1 MNNKLY
7 WQWRFLEWTSLI
19 GDSLYYL
26 ALLSYASKISNPALA
41 VMIITFSETIPNFF
55 QILLGVVADST
66 LERTKRFFQ
75 SGVVRGMIYLIIGLI
90 IFKTNSIYGIIVI
103 GVLNSFSDVFGRYAT
118 LCMDPFIK
126 FIIPENIIEKA
137 LSINFAV
144 TSSLGMIANFLGV
157 AIISLTGIYQLAF
170 INSLTFFIVSV
181 GIKLI
186 TPELEQIEKKI
197 KSKKHNNLKQI
208 FNHIKESL
216 KELLDLPQMRIFF
229 FIAAG
234 LNSVAVTVIPVVTI
248 VLSHDES
255 NVLMNIPFS
264 IAFIQAAITLS
275 GILGSWLGAR
285 KLKSMSTKSILLL
298 SFTANLFFVILIYTN
313 QLWLGVFVLQ
323 ISIFVTSIF
332 NLKFSSDIIRTIPA
346 EKMGTIYGCMDTFFL
361 VVPSLISMI
370 FMTLATI
377 DLRIYTAV
385 IVVFC
390 LFFIIVILKNKQ
402 YLQLKIIN

>member
-7 WQWRFLEWTSLI
+7 WQWRLLEWTSLI

-26 ALLSYASKISNPALA
+26 ALLSYASKVSNPALA

-55 QILLGVVADST
+55 QIILGVVADST

-75 SGVVRGMIYLIIGLI
+75 SGVIRGIIYLIIGLI

-103 GVLNSFSDVFGRYAT
+103 GILNSFSDLFGKYAT

-126 FIIPENIIEKA
+126 FIIPDDIIEKA

-170 INSLTFFIVSV
+170 INAFTFFIIAL

-186 TPELEQIEKKI
+186 TPELEMIEKKI
-197 KSKKHNNLKQI
+197 KSKKHDNLKQV
-208 FNHIKESL
+208 FNHIIESL
-216 KELLDLPQMRIFF
+216 KELLRLPQMRIFF

-234 LNSVAVTVIPVVTI
+234 LNSVAITVIPVVTI
-248 VLSHDES
+248 VLSYNKSDILIS
-255 NVLMNIPFS
+255 IPFS
-264 IAFIQAAITLS
+264 IAFIQAIITIS

-285 KLKSMSTKSILLL
+285 SLKKMSTKSILLI
-298 SFTANLFFVILIYTN
+298 SFTTNLFFVILIYIN
-313 QLWLGVFVLQ
+313 QLWIGIFMLQ

-332 NLKFSSDIIRTIPA
+332 NLKFSSDVIRTVPA

-361 VVPSLISMI
+361 VIPSLVSMF
-370 FMTLATI
+370 FMALATI
-377 DLRIYTAV
+377 NIRIYIAV
-385 IVVFC
+385 IVAFC
-390 LFFIIVILKNKQ
+390 MSFIIIILKNKK
-402 YLQLKIIN
+402 YMSKY